1 MVVTHPVLFDTRS
14 LDVVGN
20 GPDFSKQFVQ
30 ADAERTVKAGLRSPE
45 FLAACGQNRK
55 RESSNFKSPS
65 QGVSQHALQGD
76 TSVVRCDVVASHR
89 GVDTVSERIR
99 CNFYLCFST
108 KVLHAGDS

>member
-45 FLAACGQNRK
+45 FLAALRSKQKTREFQLQIALARRVSARSAGGHK
-55 RESSNFKSPS
+55 RR
-65 QGVSQHALQGD
+65 QM
-76 TSVVRCDVVASHR
+76 
-89 GVDTVSERIR
+89 
-99 CNFYLCFST
+99 
-108 KVLHAGDS
+108 